1 MGGIFGHHAI
11 DYRTMLYRW
20 QALFESVARDPAIVD
35 NPTFRIAMEIFDRDL
50 VRLERTDPTGAHLLK
65 ARIDVQT
72 GASGP
77 NIERVR

>member
-1 MGGIFGHHAI
+1 MMLGQHSI

-20 QALFESVARDPAIVD
+20 EALFGAVAANPALVD
-35 NPTFRIAMEIFDRDL
+35 EVAFRAAMAAFDRDL
-50 VRLERTDPTGAHLLK
+50 VALEKIDPLGARLLK

>member
-1 MGGIFGHHAI
+1 MMLGQHAI

-20 QALFESVARDPAIVD
+20 QALFESVATNPALVGDPA
-35 NPTFRIAMEIFDRDL
+35 FRIAMEIFDRDL